1 MTINHSSSIGTAG
14 GIDKLPRIEVLLRK
28 NCSRMKSPIFEKKS
42 PIDRGSLDETRTN
55 IDKNSLY
62 RDIFEKFEIALIKA
76 DQVVF
81 NSQKVALL
89 SFNIVSEQK
98 AKN

>member
-1 MTINHSSSIGTAG
+1 M
-14 GIDKLPRIEVLLRK
+14 
-28 NCSRMKSPIFEKKS
+28 FEKKS
-42 PIDRGSLDETRTN
+42 PIDRGSLEETKTN
-55 IDKNSLY
+55 IDKNYLY
-62 RDIFEKFEIALIKA
+62 RDIFESKQFSIKSLEFEIALIKA

>member
-1 MTINHSSSIGTAG
+1 M
-14 GIDKLPRIEVLLRK
+14 KLGPTL
-28 NCSRMKSPIFEKKS
+28 
-42 PIDRGSLDETRTN
+42 TRTPC
-55 IDKNSLY
+55 IEISLKVSNSLLSLL
-62 RDIFEKFEIALIKA
+62 EFEIALIKA